1 MKLRYSGQRGF
12 IARYLRWEFSVREE
26 WVRGFDGVEVVDCV
40 PQHEIGMTGCLERG
54 SGD

>member
-1 MKLRYSGQRGF
+1 MRVL
-12 IARYLRWEFSVREE
+12 
-26 WVRGFDGVEVVDCV
+26 DGVEVVDCF